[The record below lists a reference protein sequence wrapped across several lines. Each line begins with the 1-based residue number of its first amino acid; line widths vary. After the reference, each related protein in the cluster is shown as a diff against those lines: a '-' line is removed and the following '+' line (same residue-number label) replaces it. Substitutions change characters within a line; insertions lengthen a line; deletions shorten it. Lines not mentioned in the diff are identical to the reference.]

1 MPRNPAAPPA
11 RDAGS
16 LAYPADPLAAIRELH
31 ALDVQIVATGP
42 GAVRETEHG
51 PVASATAPPPAP
63 ATGSEDGSVVAD
75 ATGSR
80 VGSVVAN
87 TGGKRA
93 TASTAVRRPRRPSRE
108 HESPSDAS
116 DGQGNPLAQAVR
128 ELLARPYT
136 SDPRRGPFTVST
148 VKVPTEVW
156 ERLGWVAT
164 LTGRHKQEILADALK
179 DHFDKIL
186 REA

>member
-1 MPRNPAAPPA
+1 MPRNPAVPTS
-11 RDAGS
+11 RTTGS

-31 ALDVQIVATGP
+31 ALDARPVATDP
-42 GAVRETEHG
+42 GVVRETEHE

-63 ATGSEDGSVVAD
+63 ATGSEDGSAVA
-75 ATGSR
+75 AVTGSR

-87 TGGKRA
+87 TVGKRA
-93 TASTAVRRPRRPSRE
+93 TAPTADRRPHRHSRE
-108 HESPSDAS
+108 NGPRSDAS
-116 DGQGNPLAQAVR
+116 NGPGNPLADAVR

-136 SDPRRGPFTVST
+136 SDPRRGPYTVST

-156 ERLGWVAT
+156 ERLGWVAA
-164 LTGRHKQEILADALK
+164 LTGRHKQEILAVALK
-179 DHFDKIL
+179 DHFDKVL